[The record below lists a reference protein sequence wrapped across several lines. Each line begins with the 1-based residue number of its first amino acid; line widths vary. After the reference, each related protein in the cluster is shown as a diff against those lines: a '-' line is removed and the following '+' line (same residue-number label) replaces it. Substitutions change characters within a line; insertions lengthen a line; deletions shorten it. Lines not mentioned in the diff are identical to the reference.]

1 MLIPAKRATRPSIS
15 WKMTW
20 FSCCSLMRP
29 CAGSATVTTRPRAL
43 AEQPLD
49 RQRQPPSVAH
59 ALNAAWFR
67 RQAIEK
73 DETDPHVVSRRVDEV
88 AQATKQFVGQVIDH
102 G

>member
-1 MLIPAKRATRPSIS
+1 MLADEALRRIRYRDHAA
-15 WKMTW
+15 
-20 FSCCSLMRP
+20 
-29 CAGSATVTTRPRAL
+29 ARAL

-73 DETDPHVVSRRVDEV
+73 DETDPHVVTRRVDEV